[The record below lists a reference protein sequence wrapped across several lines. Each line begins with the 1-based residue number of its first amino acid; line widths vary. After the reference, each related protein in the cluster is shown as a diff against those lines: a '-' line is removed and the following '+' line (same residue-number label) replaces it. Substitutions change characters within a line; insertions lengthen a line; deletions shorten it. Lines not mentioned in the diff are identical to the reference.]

1 MRPLSDRHH
10 EVPRWL
16 LEHFTADNR
25 GRLWVGFKK
34 DRRVRL
40 ISTRRAFVRRGANSR
55 VDYVQQPDGTTTRVK
70 SDEAEMIL
78 AEFDQLASVAA
89 RALIET
95 ARRWRETGLVPA
107 QLAPQL
113 IAICKRLLLVQA
125 RRTREAQDRIGIG
138 NHDPLLIADLLHAR
152 ADELGVTLPRTEE
165 LIADEAILQV
175 FDDIAQNNR
184 ATFAGGQHPLDLQQD
199 VRLLAQRGLR
209 IAVLAPST
217 GGFVI
222 GSPGITAGRT
232 INGWD
237 SWLPL
242 APDVAISHSDSPG
255 DVRIALA
262 PPTFLEW
269 HNRTALRSSERVGGC
284 CEGTI
289 REVFAT
295 TGD

>member
-1 MRPLSDRHH
+1 MSPLSDRHH

-16 LEHFTADNR
+16 LEHFTAGHR

-34 DRRVRL
+34 DRRVQL
-40 ISTRRAFVRRGANSR
+40 ISTRNAFVRRGANSR
-55 VDYVQQPDGTTTRVK
+55 VDYVPQSDGSTTRVK
-70 SDEAEMIL
+70 SDAAEMIL
-78 AEFDQLASVAA
+78 AEFDRSASVAA
-89 RALIET
+89 RELIEI
-95 ARRWRETGLVPA
+95 ARRWRETGPIPA
-107 QLAPQL
+107 QLPPRL

-138 NHDPLLIADLLHAR
+138 NHDPLLIADLLYAR
-152 ADELGVTLPRTEE
+152 ADELRVTLPCREE
-165 LIADEAILQV
+165 LIADEAILRV

-184 ATFAGGQHPLDLQQD
+184 ATFAGGQHPLDLHQD

-209 IAVLAPST
+209 IAVLAPSI
-217 GGFVI
+217 GDFVI
-222 GSPGITAGRT
+222 GSHGITTGRT

-262 PPTFLEW
+262 PPRFLEW
-269 HNRTALRSSERVGGC
+269 HNRTALRSSERVGGSC
-284 CEGTI
+284 ARTI
-289 REVFAT
+289 RELLAT
-295 TGD
+295 AGD